1 MNLETVGNIRLKKFD
16 QLDDAQLAAS
26 KAAANVAGF
35 SFPVTIFRQGTRTA
49 LSGALPMSFI
59 RSRLERKSAPKKG
72 GIMDAINASNRPL
85 DAAHAKGIGEYL
97 TENMA
102 GKYILPPLALNLQQP
117 ADVYTL
123 DIQSTVA
130 PGYLVLPM
138 TAALSIT
145 DGQHRV
151 AGVQAAIDKMVFDEQ
166 ARFDQDAMAVM
177 ITCESD
183 LSQIHQDFADAAKT
197 KPLPASQL
205 AVYDRRNVA
214 NGLVL
219 DLVKACPV
227 FDGKID
233 ATSSTLSKRSSYLFL
248 ANQVRVLAKT
258 LITGSWKDTEEV
270 FETKAGKL
278 LGTKGS
284 PEYIN
289 WLGQFSGFINQ
300 VVGNNNV
307 LAEIAALKPDA
318 LAVNSRIP
326 ALRDEGWICMTT
338 TGLQIIGCL
347 GHDALQDPK
356 IDAEE
361 IAQKIGALD
370 WSRTNPLW
378 KDALIGA
385 DGKILT
391 QSPSVQEALRR
402 ARQAVGLTTP
412 TSAPITAEEL

>member
-1 MNLETVGNIRLKKFD
+1 MSLENVGNIRLKKFD
-16 QLDDAQLAAS
+16 QLDDAQIAAG

-85 DAAHAKGIGEYL
+85 DAAHAKGIGDYL
-97 TENMA
+97 TENM
-102 GKYILPPLALNLQQP
+102 GNKYILPPLALNLQQP

-123 DIQSTVA
+123 DLETTIA
-130 PGYLVLPM
+130 PGYLILPM

-151 AGVQAAIDKMVFDEQ
+151 AGVQAAIEKMLYDQ
-166 ARFDQDAMAVM
+166 QQQFDQDAMAVM
-177 ITCESD
+177 ITCEAD
-183 LSQIHQDFADAAKT
+183 LAQIHQDFADAAKT

-219 DLVKACPV
+219 DIVKACPL

-258 LITGSWKDTEEV
+258 LITGSWKDTEDV
-270 FETKAGKL
+270 FETKAAKL
-278 LGTKGS
+278 LGAKDS
-284 PEYIN
+284 PEYKN
-289 WLGQFSGFINQ
+289 WLQQFSAFINA
-300 VVGNNNV
+300 VVEHNAV

-347 GHDALQDPK
+347 GHDALQHPTNNSS
-356 IDAEE
+356 E
-361 IAQKIGALD
+361 IAKKVGELD
-370 WSRTNPLW
+370 WSRGNPLW
-378 KDALIGA
+378 KDALIGP
-385 DGKILT
+385 DKKILT

-402 ARQAVGLTTP
+402 ARQAVGLAPAQTTLQE
-412 TSAPITAEEL
+412 TGL